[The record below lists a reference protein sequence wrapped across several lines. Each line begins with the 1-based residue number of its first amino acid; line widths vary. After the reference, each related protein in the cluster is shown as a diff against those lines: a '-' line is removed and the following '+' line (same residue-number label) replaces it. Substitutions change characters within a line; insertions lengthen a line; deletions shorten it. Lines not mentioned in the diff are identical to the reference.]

1 MTFTLLASLTGV
13 FLGWLMGFLSLF
25 LILLILVQRGKG
37 GGLAGALGGPGGE
50 SAFGSKGADTFTTIT
65 IFVALFWGFTCA
77 FTMYVLGTSST
88 QITETN
94 LQATPGEMEAGT
106 GMEITPGSGDEAGSE
121 AAMESLGS
129 ESDIGGETIPSA
141 EVTPAAET
149 PAAET
154 PAAEIPAAETPAA
167 EIPAA
172 ETPAAETKV
181 TPQEGESSGDLGDAS
196 TSDDGPA
203 ETESIEA
210 APAGAESVEAETS
223 DP

>member
-167 EIPAA
+167 ET
-172 ETPAAETKV
+172 EV

-196 TSDDGPA
+196 TSEDGPA
-203 ETESIEA
+203 ETESTEA
-210 APAGAESVEAETS
+210 APAEAESVEAETS

>member
-65 IFVALFWGFTCA
+65 IVVALFWGFTCA

-88 QITETN
+88 QVTETN
-94 LQATPGEMEAGT
+94 LQAGPGEVEAGT
-106 GMEITPGSGDEAGSE
+106 GIEITPGAGNEAGSE
-121 AAMESLGS
+121 AAMEGLGLGS
-129 ESDIGGETIPSA
+129 NISGDATTPSA

-149 PAAET
+149 PAEDATGGAET
-154 PAAEIPAAETPAA
+154 EG
-167 EIPAA
+167 
-172 ETPAAETKV
+172 
-181 TPQEGESSGDLGDAS
+181 TPQESESSGDAGDAT
-196 TSDDGPA
+196 TSDDAPA
-203 ETESIEA
+203 ETDSTEA
-210 APAGAESVEAETS
+210 APAEAAPAEAESVETEPT

>member
-65 IFVALFWGFTCA
+65 IVVALFWGFTCA

-88 QITETN
+88 QVTETN
-94 LQATPGEMEAGT
+94 LQAGPGEVEAGT
-106 GMEITPGSGDEAGSE
+106 GMEITPGAGNEAGSE
-121 AAMESLGS
+121 AAMEGLGS
-129 ESDIGGETIPSA
+129 ESNISGDATTPSA

-154 PAAEIPAAETPAA
+154 PAEEATGGAET
-167 EIPAA
+167 EG
-172 ETPAAETKV
+172 
-181 TPQEGESSGDLGDAS
+181 TPQEGESSGDAGDAT
-196 TSDDGPA
+196 TSDDAPA
-203 ETESIEA
+203 ETDSTEA
-210 APAGAESVEAETS
+210 APAEAESVETEPT

>member
-65 IFVALFWGFTCA
+65 IVVALFWGFTCA

-88 QITETN
+88 QVTETN
-94 LQATPGEMEAGT
+94 LQAGPGEIEAGT
-106 GMEITPGSGDEAGSE
+106 GMEITPGAGNEAGSE
-121 AAMESLGS
+121 AAMEDLGS
-129 ESDIGGETIPSA
+129 ESNISGDATTPSA

-149 PAAET
+149 PAEDATGGAET
-154 PAAEIPAAETPAA
+154 EG
-167 EIPAA
+167 
-172 ETPAAETKV
+172 
-181 TPQEGESSGDLGDAS
+181 TPQESESSGDAGDAT
-196 TSDDGPA
+196 TSDDAPA
-203 ETESIEA
+203 ETDSTEA
-210 APAGAESVEAETS
+210 APAEAAPAEAESVETEPT